1 MSPDSSD
8 AARAEREEATAV
20 DSDAPLDPA
29 MDAALDAGLGAALGA
44 DLRALRRARG
54 VSLAELA
61 AGVGRS
67 IGFISQVER
76 GLSEPSLDD
85 LRQIASFFE
94 VPISLFFGA
103 APAEP
108 REKGKVVRAKARRK
122 LGRAEAGLVEEL
134 LSPELGGAFEMTRSV
149 FSPGAVSKSITRQ
162 TQETGYVVSGRF
174 DLSIDG
180 EWFKLEAGDSF
191 HIDHQPFQ
199 WRNPDPDT
207 PAVVIWAIAPPIY

>member
-1 MSPDSSD
+1 MGS
-8 AARAEREEATAV
+8 
-20 DSDAPLDPA
+20 AP
-29 MDAALDAGLGAALGA
+29 
-44 DLRALRRARG
+44 RALRRARG

-122 LGRAEAGLVEEL
+122 LGRATTLRQHQDITNAIRSRDPVAAAKAMRAHIETAIENLFTSSEEQE
-134 LSPELGGAFEMTRSV
+134 SFE
-149 FSPGAVSKSITRQ
+149 
-162 TQETGYVVSGRF
+162 
-174 DLSIDG
+174 
-180 EWFKLEAGDSF
+180 
-191 HIDHQPFQ
+191 
-199 WRNPDPDT
+199 
-207 PAVVIWAIAPPIY
+207 